1 MFVALQAIA
10 PDVAENGVDSA
21 DASPLGTEAIFFML
35 KISIEGILSLK

>member
-35 KISIEGILSLK
+35 KFLLKEF